1 MRLLLDHVDCPSAC
15 TSQMSL
21 YFVLKC
27 RSTKDDVAQEN
38 EYITKSQENEEKMSL
53 AMSLTMS
60 LANVAHKR
68 PTQNHCHNPNKKAVH
83 TYCLWGWYIKG
94 KPGVKEINNEGG
106 FLYLTQ
112 A

>member
-1 MRLLLDHVDCPSAC
+1 MALYEMGLLLDHVDCPSAC

-53 AMSLTMS
+53 A
-60 LANVAHKR
+60 NVSRK
-68 PTQNHCHNPNKKAVH
+68 TIIQTKKQYTRTAFGDGI
-83 TYCLWGWYIKG
+83 L
-94 KPGVKEINNEGG
+94 KESQG
-106 FLYLTQ
+106 
-112 A
+112 